1 MGWTVGR
8 VEKRVQT
15 KANDRAS
22 VVQVYTAGLRFETE
36 VSVDTQEPH
45 QAMTGERAQHF
56 LPSDCPLY
64 DVPNGQVS
72 LWTALWQV
80 ACLLRSEWS
89 PSQWRPRLRRLARIA
104 CSLTNGEHVLD
115 ERMAEW
121 VRRLLPASQMTVRGV
136 DRLAIKVHEASGL
149 DLAALET
156 CRRKGGAML
165 VAWRRVHR
173 AVDHD
178 MGHIASAAEAGP
190 TLDDLQ
196 WRVIA
201 GLEGTQGSGLVFQPR
216 SVLLLPQ
223 GTEAAWGCGYGLRLD
238 PVVTRE
244 AALPEHPHLWQ
255 LRTLYGGWDRVE
267 VVKVLMLDPS

>member
-8 VEKRVQT
+8 AEKRVQT

-56 LPSDCPLY
+56 LPLDCPLY
-64 DVPNGQVS
+64 DAPDGKGS

-89 PSQWRPRLRRLARIA
+89 PSQWRPRLRRLARITG
-104 CSLTNGEHVLD
+104 SLTTGEHVLA

-165 VAWRRVHR
+165 VAWRTVHR

-178 MGHIASAAEAGP
+178 VGDAANAAEAGP
-190 TLDDLQ
+190 TVDDLQ
-196 WRVIA
+196 WRVVA

-223 GTEAAWGCGYGLRLD
+223 GMEAAWGCGYGLRLD

-244 AALPEHPHLWQ
+244 AALPEHPNLWQ
-255 LRTLYGGWDRVE
+255 LRTLYGGWSRVE